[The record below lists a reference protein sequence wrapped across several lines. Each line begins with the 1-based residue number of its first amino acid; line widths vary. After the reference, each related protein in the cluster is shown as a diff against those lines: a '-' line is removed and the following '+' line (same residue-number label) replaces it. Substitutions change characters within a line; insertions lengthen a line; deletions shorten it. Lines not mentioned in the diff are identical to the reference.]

1 MENMKV
7 ILVIRITTEKVEEY
21 ISVRELD
28 MKENGR
34 MINEKEK
41 ER

>member
-21 ISVRELD
+21 ISARELD

-41 ER
+41 ES